1 MSTAVPP
8 LVRLGFLR
16 RPAALCVCVVGS
28 APGRRPAQLARNE
41 GPTHVRV
48 QLSSGVVGYETKVL
62 RASQEKKKE
71 SYYAFRNQESFV
83 QALITRDIYP
93 LSRFVFHF
101 VPYMIRSTAGDFFL
115 V

>member
-1 MSTAVPP
+1 MYESNC
-8 LVRLGFLR
+8 LVVWW
-16 RPAALCVCVVGS
+16 ATK
-28 APGRRPAQLARNE
+28 Q
-41 GPTHVRV
+41 
-48 QLSSGVVGYETKVL
+48 KVL